1 MLYCVYEEGA
11 GKMPTISMFRG
22 IKVCIYWKDHMPPH
36 IHAFYGGD
44 EIIVSI
50 EELDVF
56 RRKQE
61 LFEIAPLR

>member
-1 MLYCVYEEGA
+1 
-11 GKMPTISMFRG
+11 MPTISMFRG